1 MGKTILQVNE
11 NGDLIIPSELAYQ
24 YGLVP
29 GAQVV
34 AEPESDTLVLHR
46 ALTLLNRVDIEVTN
60 TCNLACS
67 ICIRRYWNAPM
78 GHMAIST
85 YEKIMADLQY
95 INPRPTV
102 FLGGYGEPLC
112 HPEIVEFVS
121 MAKAIGAR
129 VEMITNGT
137 LLTKELSADLIDAG
151 LDLLWVSLDGIT
163 DAANSENRAPD
174 NARSVIENLRQLI
187 LVRHRK
193 NLDRVTTSCCSSTD
207 LTGKPELGLAFV
219 AGRKNIN
226 ELPHVVALAESLSIR
241 KLSISNLLAFDEDIK
256 ENLLYKNS
264 LCWRDGSTGLNLPPM
279 DWNDT
284 FGRIFT
290 DLASL
295 SGRMPATGNGRERLG
310 DTCPFVEK
318 GSLSIRWDG
327 KVSPCWPLL
336 YSHESYLGDRPR
348 RSTEFF
354 VGTVL
359 EQSVQQI
366 WDDPAYLSLRRKI
379 GEFQFAPCV
388 QCNNCEMADHNMED
402 CIGNEHPGCGGCL
415 WAQGF
420 IVCP

>member
-1 MGKTILQVNE
+1 MQVNE
-11 NGDLIIPSELAYQ
+11 NGDLIIPSELACQ

-34 AEPESDTLVLHR
+34 AESESDTLVLHR
-46 ALTLLNRVDIEVTN
+46 ALSVLNRVDIEVTN
-60 TCNLACS
+60 TCNLACP

-78 GHMAIST
+78 GHMAIAT
-85 YEKIMADLQY
+85 YAKIMTDLHG
-95 INPRPTV
+95 ITPRPTV

-112 HPEIVEFVS
+112 HPEIVDFVG

-163 DAANSENRAPD
+163 DAAYSENRAPD
-174 NARSVIENLRQLI
+174 NARSVIEHLRQFI

-193 NLDRVTTSCCSSTD
+193 NQDRVTTTCCSSMD
-207 LTGKPELGLAFV
+207 LNGKPELGIAFV

-226 ELPHVVALAESLSIR
+226 ELPQVLVLAESMSIK
-241 KLSISNLLAFDEDIK
+241 KLSISNLLAFDEEAKD
-256 ENLLYKNS
+256 NLLYKDF

-279 DWNDT
+279 DWTDT
-284 FGRIFT
+284 FGQIFT
-290 DLASL
+290 ELASL
-295 SGRMPATGNGRERLG
+295 SGHMPATGRGSDRQA

-327 KVSPCWPLL
+327 KVSPCWPLM
-336 YSHESYLGDRPR
+336 YSHAYYLGDRLR
-348 RSTEFF
+348 RSTQFF

-388 QCNNCEMADHNMED
+388 QCNNCEMADHNLED
-402 CIGNEHPGCGGCL
+402 CIGNGHPGCGGCL

-420 IVCP
+420 IACP